1 MLTIKLRPEST
12 KEALNVKKVL
22 KKFSIKADILTWK
35 GKKSFSNIQSAAR
48 KKRFQLLFSKSDK
61 FNIND
66 ILLGHHQDDL
76 IENFFIRISRGSGLK
91 GLISLSKKSKI
102 LNKNIHRPLLDQKK
116 RIYSLLLIMF
126 LIFTS
131 LIHQMRMRNLKEL
144 ELEK

>member
-1 MLTIKLRPEST
+1 MER
-12 KEALNVKKVL
+12 
-22 KKFSIKADILTWK
+22 
-35 GKKSFSNIQSAAR
+35 KKSFSNIQSAAR